1 MKRRLRGT
9 GRLIAL
15 ALVVVWSLFPVYW
28 ALKTSLSTNAA
39 AQQAPAQL
47 IVTHPIWASYQA
59 LFGAGPRATTPP
71 EA

>member
-39 AQQAPAQL
+39 AQRAPAQL

-59 LFGAGPRATTPP
+59 LFGAAPRATTPP